1 MILPFSGF
9 FTIMRNALSTRHH
22 QAKNSRLSTLVAKV
36 TFGQL
41 ILSQNFQ
48 QISDNFFIQ
57 FFIYRSRRYQK
68 IPPKRKARPRV
79 LRTMKNVIV
88 S

>member
-57 FFIYRSRRYQK
+57 FFIYRPRRYHVPFQDRS
-68 IPPKRKARPRV
+68 ICVEPGPFC
-79 LRTMKNVIV
+79 

>member
-9 FTIMRNALSTRHH
+9 FTIMRNALSTRYH

-41 ILSQNFQ
+41 ILFQTSNKFLITFSSNF
-48 QISDNFFIQ
+48 SFI
-57 FFIYRSRRYQK
+57 
-68 IPPKRKARPRV
+68 V
-79 LRTMKNVIV
+79 LDAIKKSLQREKPVLG